1 MMFKPLHSEQNE
13 IINNLLTIL
22 SQEYNTIKELTDF
35 EKELRFALLR
45 QVELQQLEYEYK
57 DNPYYKVVS
66 DKNDQVVFTQAQS
79 LIDQLR
85 DAEKN

>member
-1 MMFKPLHSEQNE
+1 MKQMMFKPLHSEQNE

-45 QVELQQLEYEYK
+45 QVEL
-57 DNPYYKVVS
+57 
-66 DKNDQVVFTQAQS
+66 
-79 LIDQLR
+79 
-85 DAEKN
+85 